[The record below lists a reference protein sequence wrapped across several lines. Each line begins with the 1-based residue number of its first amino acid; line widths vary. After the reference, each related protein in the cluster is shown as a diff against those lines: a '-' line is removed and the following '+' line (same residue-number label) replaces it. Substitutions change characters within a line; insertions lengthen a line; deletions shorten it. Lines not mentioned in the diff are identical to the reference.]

1 MKIGVG
7 AAHFS
12 AIQRAELAVRRGIHR
27 SLLGPAGRRALL
39 AGIAAT
45 GNCGLACADSPAVP
59 DGQVVL
65 EEITVTAQKR
75 EERLQETPI
84 SISAFS
90 RAAIEKLG
98 VNNLRELSEHAPNV
112 RFDFTAPISGASN
125 AAGIFIR
132 GIGQSDFALTTEA
145 GVGTYVDGV

>member
-12 AIQRAELAVRRGIHR
+12 AIQRAEPVVGRVIRR
-27 SLLGPAGRRALL
+27 SSLGPAGRLALL
-39 AGIAAT
+39 AGIAAA
-45 GNCGLACADSPAVP
+45 GNCGVVCADSSAAPE
-59 DGQVVL
+59 GQVVL

-84 SISAFS
+84 SISAFN

-132 GIGQSDFALTTEA
+132 GIGQSDRKSTRLNS
-145 GVGTYVDGV
+145 